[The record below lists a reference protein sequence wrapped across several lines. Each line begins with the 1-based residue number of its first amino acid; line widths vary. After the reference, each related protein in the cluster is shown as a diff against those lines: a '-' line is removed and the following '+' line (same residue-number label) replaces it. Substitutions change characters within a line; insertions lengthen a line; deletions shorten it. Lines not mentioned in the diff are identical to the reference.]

1 MAESVL
7 RLEGLKTWIDLG
19 RERLRAVDGIDLDIR
34 AGETLA
40 VVGES
45 GCGKSIAALSIMR
58 LLPDT
63 ADIVGGKVILG
74 GTDMLRLPERAMR
87 DLRGRRIGIIFQ
99 EPSTSLNPVMSVGH
113 QIIEVLQR
121 HPDRGG
127 GATEQRVIELLDSVG
142 IPDPSRR
149 VSEFPF
155 QLSGGMKQRVMI
167 AMALAGDP
175 DILIADEPTTALDVT
190 IQAQVLELLRRLQR
204 ERGMSILLI
213 THDLAIVSSMAHRV
227 AVMYAGQIVEIGD
240 RDRFFR
246 SPGHPYSKKL
256 FEALPGP
263 NPDLQLAVI
272 RGQVPPLTQAFSRC
286 RFADR
291 CDHAAAACLA
301 GEPALQSMDTSAP
314 DAHRVRCVLV
324 GSLPASSVSDADA
337 PRLQPRTLERDSAQ
351 SILEVR
357 DLKVHFP
364 IRKGVL
370 GRLRGHVMAVDGV
383 SLDIPVGR
391 TLALVGESG
400 CGKTTAG
407 KAILQLVR
415 PTAGSVKFRNAELT
429 SMRASEL
436 RKRRG
441 DLQIIFQDPYA
452 SLNPRMR
459 VSDILGEGIESLEPG
474 TSRAAIERRIGELLD
489 QVGLPQ
495 SAGRRF
501 PHEFSGG
508 QRQRI
513 AIARALAVRP
523 SVIICDEPTSA
534 LDVSVQAQILNL
546 LKGLQ
551 RDLGLSYLFIT
562 HNIAVVEFLAH
573 EVAVMYLGRIVEQ
586 GPASELLRNPLHP
599 YTRMLLA
606 AVPRIDREAKDW
618 GVAENV
624 RLIGEMPSAV
634 NPPAGCHFHPRCPD
648 VRPECRVSYP
658 GVTTLPERRE
668 IRCVMYREQSIC

>member
-1 MAESVL
+1 
-7 RLEGLKTWIDLG
+7 
-19 RERLRAVDGIDLDIR
+19 
-34 AGETLA
+34 
-40 VVGES
+40 
-45 GCGKSIAALSIMR
+45 
-58 LLPDT
+58 
-63 ADIVGGKVILG
+63 
-74 GTDMLRLPERAMR
+74 
-87 DLRGRRIGIIFQ
+87 
-99 EPSTSLNPVMSVGH
+99 
-113 QIIEVLQR
+113 
-121 HPDRGG
+121 
-127 GATEQRVIELLDSVG
+127 
-142 IPDPSRR
+142 
-149 VSEFPF
+149 
-155 QLSGGMKQRVMI
+155 
-167 AMALAGDP
+167 
-175 DILIADEPTTALDVT
+175 
-190 IQAQVLELLRRLQR
+190 
-204 ERGMSILLI
+204 
-213 THDLAIVSSMAHRV
+213 
-227 AVMYAGQIVEIGD
+227 
-240 RDRFFR
+240 
-246 SPGHPYSKKL
+246 
-256 FEALPGP
+256 
-263 NPDLQLAVI
+263 
-272 RGQVPPLTQAFSRC
+272 
-286 RFADR
+286 
-291 CDHAAAACLA
+291 
-301 GEPALQSMDTSAP
+301 
-314 DAHRVRCVLV
+314 
-324 GSLPASSVSDADA
+324 
-337 PRLQPRTLERDSAQ
+337 
-351 SILEVR
+351 
-357 DLKVHFP
+357 
-364 IRKGVL
+364 
-370 GRLRGHVMAVDGV
+370 MAVDGV
-383 SLDIPVGR
+383 SLDIPVGK

-415 PTAGSVKFRNAELT
+415 PTSGSVKFRNAELT

-668 IRCVMYREQSIC
+668 IRCVMYREQSIR